1 MKAKSIEEVKVYLS
15 TDPLK
20 VSGVQDYRVIEF
32 TPHYSNPI
40 ASEWF
45 KN

>member
-1 MKAKSIEEVKVYLS
+1 MKAKSIEEVDAYLS
-15 TDPLK
+15 ADPLK

-32 TPHYSNPI
+32 ITHYSNPI
-40 ASEWF
+40 ANDWF